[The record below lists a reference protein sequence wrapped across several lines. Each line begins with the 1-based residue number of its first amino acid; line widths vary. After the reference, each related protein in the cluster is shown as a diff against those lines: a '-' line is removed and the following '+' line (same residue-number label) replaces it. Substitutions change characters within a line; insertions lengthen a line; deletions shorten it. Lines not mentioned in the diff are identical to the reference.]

1 MSNCDFTRCQNH
13 ILVLL
18 CVGNAHRTGVLTHFS
33 VADYEAG
40 IKAAS
45 ESEHVVFTV
54 AEHKTASTHGAATVA
69 VNRKEVS
76 LLTGYMKLRLLP
88 QFAAAKPFVFITAT
102 HTKMT
107 QSNVSS
113 ALTAAFSNSGFTER
127 VNCTK
132 LRKSAV
138 TQIHGTHPDKRADL
152 ASHMCHRIATAE
164 KHYRM
169 VEKKTNTVA
178 CTQLLRDAFTQHDH
192 ASAVDSEPITASNPN
207 DLAQCSA
214 TAAVSQQP

>member
-1 MSNCDFTRCQNH
+1 M
-13 ILVLL
+13 
-18 CVGNAHRTGVLTHFS
+18 
-33 VADYEAG
+33 
-40 IKAAS
+40 
-45 ESEHVVFTV
+45 
-54 AEHKTASTHGAATVA
+54 A
-69 VNRKEVS
+69 VNRKEES
-76 LLTGYMKLRLLP
+76 LLTVYMKLRLLP

-152 ASHMCHRIATAE
+152 ASHICAI
-164 KHYRM
+164 
-169 VEKKTNTVA
+169 
-178 CTQLLRDAFTQHDH
+178 
-192 ASAVDSEPITASNPN
+192 
-207 DLAQCSA
+207 
-214 TAAVSQQP
+214 VSQLQKSTTGW